1 MSCYIIEDIFK
12 YIISLQRSSKSFQSG
27 ILKEMEWVKVLLFL
41 CSIHRIYGK
50 ENMSFSTSKTSDQ
63 FSGTTSLRVS
73 NVLRDV
79 LNQESLVRL
88 SMVQKIQKLAMD
100 SIDHK
105 SKVELLLNSLKG
117 ITSEMKTLKTKNEQ
131 QEERIAALEDQNVK
145 LNEHV
150 HQLLQHQDGERNRSL
165 LLKQD
170 AIEMFEENEAFQ
182 ALWYNINETSTRMK
196 SVEDSLH
203 NVSNAFSKTGKAV
216 LLISSLRFNV
226 KQGHRSIPSRH
237 DL

>member
-131 QEERIAALEDQNVK
+131 QEERIAALEDQNVI

-165 LLKQD
+165 LLKHD
-170 AIEMFEENEAFQ
+170 AIEMFEENGAFQ
-182 ALWYNINETSTRMK
+182 ALWNNINETSTRMK

-203 NVSNAFSKTGKAV
+203 NVSNAFSKTGKSV

>member
-1 MSCYIIEDIFK
+1 MSCFIVEDIFE
-12 YIISLQRSSKSFQSG
+12 YLISLHRSSKSFQSG
-27 ILKEMEWVKVLLFL
+27 ILKEMEWVKNLLFL
-41 CSIHRIYGK
+41 CFIHRIYGK

-88 SMVQKIQKLAMD
+88 SMVQKIQNLAMD

-105 SKVELLLNSLKG
+105 SKVESLMKSLKG
-117 ITSEMKTLKTKNEQ
+117 LTSEMKSLKTKNEQ
-131 QEERIAALEDQNVK
+131 QEERIAAQEDRNLK

-170 AIEMFEENEAFQ
+170 AIEMFEENNAFQ
-182 ALWYNINETSTRMK
+182 ALWNNTNETFKRLK
-196 SVEDSLH
+196 KVEDSVQ
-203 NVSNAFSKTGKAV
+203 NVSYAFNERCKSV
-216 LLISSLRFNV
+216 LHSCHKLP
-226 KQGHRSIPSRH
+226 SIQDTRMH
-237 DL
+237 V